1 MRTAALALALA
12 LLASGCVS
20 AQQTARHSL
29 VVAAIALRETDE
41 LLAPRYAAASG
52 EALGS
57 SQTRAEY
64 DAAMH
69 LWDAA
74 ESAER
79 AALLALLSLESLA
92 DAWTDAGRGF
102 LAAAP
107 CGLQTLFRL
116 AEALAVVGVSLGPLS
131 GALGA
136 LSSYAGTC
144 HDAD

>member
-1 MRTAALALALA
+1 MRAAALALA

-20 AQQTARHSL
+20 AQQTARRSL
-29 VVAAIALRETDE
+29 AFAAVALRETDE
-41 LLAPRYAAASG
+41 LLAPRYADASS
-52 EALGS
+52 EALAS

-64 DAAMH
+64 DAAMQP
-69 LWDAA
+69 WDAA

-92 DAWTDAGRGF
+92 DAWADAGRGF
-102 LAAAP
+102 LAAVP
-107 CGLQTLFRL
+107 CGLRTLSRL
-116 AEALAVVGVSLGPLS
+116 AEALAAVGVGLGPLS

-144 HDAD
+144 HDAE

>member
-1 MRTAALALALA
+1 MRTAALLLA
-12 LLASGCVS
+12 LLVTGCVS

-29 VVAAIALRETDE
+29 AVAAVALRETDE
-41 LLAPRYAAASG
+41 ALAPRYAEASS

-64 DAAMH
+64 DAAMQP
-69 LWDAA
+69 WDVA

-92 DAWTDAGRGF
+92 DAWAESGRGF
-102 LAAAP
+102 LAATP
-107 CGLQTLFRL
+107 CALQTLSRL

-144 HDAD
+144 DGAD

>member
-1 MRTAALALALA
+1 MKPAALLLA
-12 LLASGCVS
+12 LLATGCIS

-29 VVAAIALRETDE
+29 AVVAVALRETDE
-41 LLAPRYAAASG
+41 ALAPRYAEASS

-64 DAAMH
+64 DAAMQP
-69 LWDAA
+69 WDAA

-92 DAWTDAGRGF
+92 DAWTESGRSF
-102 LAAAP
+102 LSSAP
-107 CGLQTLFRL
+107 CALQTLSRL
-116 AEALAVVGVSLGPLS
+116 AEALAVVGVGLGPLS

-144 HDAD
+144 HDSD

>member
-1 MRTAALALALA
+1 MRAVALLLALF
-12 LLASGCVS
+12 ASGCVS

-29 VVAAIALRETDE
+29 AVAAVALRETDE
-41 LLAPRYAAASG
+41 ALAPRYAAASS

-64 DAAMH
+64 DAAMQP
-69 LWDAA
+69 WDAA

-102 LAAAP
+102 LAATP
-107 CGLQTLFRL
+107 CALQTLSRL
-116 AEALAVVGVSLGPLS
+116 AEALAVVGVSFGPLS

-136 LSSYAGTC
+136 MSSYAGTC
-144 HDAD
+144 HGAD

>member
-1 MRTAALALALA
+1 MRSGALLLA
-12 LLASGCVS
+12 LLATGCVS

-29 VVAAIALRETDE
+29 AVAAVALRETDE
-41 LLAPRYAAASG
+41 ALAPRYAEASS

-64 DAAMH
+64 DAAMSD
-69 LWDAA
+69 WDAA

-79 AALLALLSLESLA
+79 AALLTLLSLESLA
-92 DAWTDAGRGF
+92 DTWTDAGRGF
-102 LAAAP
+102 LSAAP
-107 CGLQTLFRL
+107 CALQTLSRL

-144 HDAD
+144 HDSD

>member
-1 MRTAALALALA
+1 MRTAALLLA

-29 VVAAIALRETDE
+29 AVAAVALRETDE
-41 LLAPRYAAASG
+41 ALAPRYAEASS
-52 EALGS
+52 EAMGS

-64 DAAMH
+64 DAAMSD
-69 LWDAA
+69 WNAA

-92 DAWTDAGRGF
+92 DAWTDAGRSF
-102 LAAAP
+102 LTAAP
-107 CGLQTLFRL
+107 CALQTLSRL
-116 AEALAVVGVSLGPLS
+116 AEALAVVGVGLGPLS

-144 HDAD
+144 HDSE

>member
-1 MRTAALALALA
+1 VRTAALALA

-29 VVAAIALRETDE
+29 AVAAVALRETDE
-41 LLAPRYAAASG
+41 LLAPRYATASS

-64 DAAMH
+64 DAAMRP
-69 LWDAA
+69 WDAA

-107 CGLQTLFRL
+107 CGLQTLSRL
-116 AEALAVVGVSLGPLS
+116 AEALAVVGVGLGPLS
-131 GALGA
+131 GALSA